1 MTPPI
6 RELLSRAQ
14 LVFEPYTQDDIDAA
28 EARLEARMANRW
40 PSASAP
46 AVPSEPEHADPAAE
60 RRLQTLCET
69 VVCIALGSL
78 SDQDDFLTSTMPD
91 PPAARVLGC
100 VLQLSGSSDARE
112 SARFW
117 WQYAAGA
124 GDPAASYCLYL
135 HHLALGE
142 DGEARWWLTEY
153 TVIRDTTTAA
163 FRADEAASAGT
174 ALPDTL
180 RSALKDIAEANLPI
194 TLRILN
200 ALKTHSED
208 RGLGHRS
215 SVSDVVGAVLDYVPD
230 AVRYRDDDVDLALP
244 DPDFIDH
251 IRTLTTPQPSP
262 TPVVREQGDPLPAR
276 PTAAGSGIPS
286 GCWPLQR
293 H

>member
-1 MTPPI
+1 MTQPI
-6 RELLSRAQ
+6 RELLSRAR

-40 PSASAP
+40 PASHSP
-46 AVPSEPEHADPAAE
+46 AVPREPERVDPAAE
-60 RRLQTLCET
+60 QGLQTLCET
-69 VVCIALGSL
+69 VVCSALGSL

-91 PPAARVLGC
+91 PAAARVLGC

-153 TVIRDTTTAA
+153 TAVRDTATTT
-163 FRADEAASAGT
+163 FHADEAASDGT

-180 RSALKDIAEANLPI
+180 RRALRDVAEANLPL

-200 ALKTHSED
+200 ALKAHWED
-208 RGLGHRS
+208 SGLRHRTPA
-215 SVSDVVGAVLDYVPD
+215 SDAVGAVLDYVPD

-251 IRTLTTPQPSP
+251 IRILTTPRAAPPP
-262 TPVVREQGDPLPAR
+262 TAREQGAPLPAR
-276 PTAAGSGIPS
+276 PTTAGSGIAA

>member
-6 RELLSRAQ
+6 RELLSRAR
-14 LVFEPYTQDDIDAA
+14 LVFELYTQDDIDAA

-40 PSASAP
+40 PAAPAP
-46 AVPSEPEHADPAAE
+46 AVPSEPERVDPAAE
-60 RRLQTLCET
+60 RGLQTLCET
-69 VVCIALGSL
+69 VVCSALGSL

-117 WQYAAGA
+117 WQYAAGG

-142 DGEARWWLTEY
+142 DGEARWWLIEY
-153 TVIRDTTTAA
+153 TLIRDTETTA

-200 ALKTHSED
+200 ALKTHWQD
-208 RGLGHRS
+208 LGLGHRTP
-215 SVSDVVGAVLDYVPD
+215 VSEAVGAVLDYVPD

-251 IRTLTTPQPSP
+251 IRTLTTPQPAP
-262 TPVVREQGDPLPAR
+262 PPVVREQGAALPAR
-276 PTAAGSGIPS
+276 PTVAGSGIPA